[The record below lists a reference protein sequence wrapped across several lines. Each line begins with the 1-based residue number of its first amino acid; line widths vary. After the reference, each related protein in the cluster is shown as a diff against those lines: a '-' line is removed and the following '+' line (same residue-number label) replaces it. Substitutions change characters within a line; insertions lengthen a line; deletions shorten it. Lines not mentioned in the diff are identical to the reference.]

1 MVKSFLKKYSIHI
14 AAFVIMYLIVAVF
27 FKPQIDGYFLKQ
39 HDIEQWMGAANE
51 TDKFREIS
59 GEEPLWTNA
68 VFGGMPTTQISVV
81 YPGNYFKRISNFY
94 YRCIPNPMG
103 IVFLHLIG
111 FYILG
116 LFLKIRPLVAMLG
129 AIAFGFASYEIIV
142 IQAGH
147 ITKGNAT
154 ALIAPLLGAFIY
166 SYKTNRLWGIIFS
179 AIFMAF
185 EIGMNHLQIT
195 YYFLFVLF
203 FVGIY
208 LLVDAIQKKQLK
220 LFFITTAGV
229 IVAYL
234 LAFLVNIGNIA
245 LTLDY
250 AENTI
255 RGKNELTILPNG
267 ENDSKQSSG
276 LDKDYITEWS
286 YGIGES
292 FTLLS
297 PNIKGGGSF
306 PLKGSQFESVIENSD
321 FSPEITSKLENY
333 YAYWG
338 EQPFTT
344 GPVYLG
350 VVICML
356 TFLGLFFI
364 KSKIKWALFGVSIL
378 ALALSWGENFMAL
391 TEFFIDYFPGYNK
404 FRSVTIILIV
414 LELCFPLLA
423 VLFINQF
430 ITEREFFKESKKKF
444 LYVSASFIGLLIIV
458 KIVGLGD
465 HYTSSMDDKQIE
477 NINTSIRTQ
486 IASTDPEILR
496 SQYNLDVNNPIQ
508 LNQFVELQSKPYIES
523 FDAVKSIRKDIFNE
537 SMNRSILFSVI
548 IGALLYLFLATSIS
562 SLIFSCLLILIVLFD
577 ILPISFQY
585 LGSQEEG
592 SGLKYWTEIDQI
604 RFPLS
609 PTASDQKIMEYELAE
624 NPSLK
629 SVVTKGEQLGIQK
642 ANELEYVGIPRMNAI
657 NSYKFYALNSATNYR
672 VFDFNGAFSSNRVS
686 YFHKSLGGYHGAKL
700 RNINNIFNFHI
711 MQSNYNIFDILN
723 VKYFIQSSNQGEVVN
738 RNENALGNA
747 WFVKSIESYKT
758 PNDEIRALGNKVLV
772 TNVGEGQLLINKKP
786 SKTATIYVGESVSY
800 LLLGSKDTMSIAMNN
815 TNQMSEGQEAYYV
828 VDSNGNANLV
838 PAQTLKMDVSNS
850 FKPLVSLKLLNEFK
864 SRDEAVMLKS
874 FSDKLSQK
882 LYTGEGTIKMLSCA
896 PNKLIYTYN
905 TPSKQFAVFSEIY
918 YKDGWEAYVDDKK
931 VDIIKSDY
939 FLRGLELP
947 KGKHTITFK
956 FNVLKYKQANQI
968 ASISSILLLLL
979 IGVTGFY
986 EIKKRKATK

>member
-1 MVKSFLKKYSIHI
+1 MKSFLKKYSIHI

-68 VFGGMPTTQISVV
+68 VFGGMPTAQISVI
-81 YPGNYFKRISNFY
+81 YPGNYFKRFSNFY
-94 YRCIPNPMG
+94 YKCIPNPMG

-116 LFLKIRPLVAMLG
+116 LFLRIRPLVALLG

-195 YYFLFVLF
+195 YYFFFVLF
-203 FVGIY
+203 FVGVY
-208 LLVDAIQKKQLK
+208 LLVNAIQKKQLK
-220 LFFITTAGV
+220 SFFITTAGV

-297 PNIKGGGSF
+297 PNVKGGGSF

-378 ALALSWGENFMAL
+378 ALALSWGENFMSL

-444 LYVSASFIGLLIIV
+444 LYVSASFVGLLIIV

-477 NINTSIRTQ
+477 NVNTSIRTQ

-496 SQYNLDVNNPIQ
+496 SQYNLDVNNPNQ

-523 FDAVKSIRKDIFNE
+523 FDAVKSIRKDIFND

-548 IGALLYLFLATSIS
+548 TGALLYLFLATTIS
-562 SLIFSCLLILIVLFD
+562 SLIFSCLLILVILFD

-585 LGSQEEG
+585 LGTQEEG

-609 PTASDQKIMEYELAE
+609 PTASDQKIMEYELTE

-629 SVVTKGEQLGIQK
+629 SVVAKGEQLGMQK
-642 ANELEYVGIPRMNAI
+642 ASELEYVGIPRMNAI
-657 NSYKFYALNSATNYR
+657 NSHKFYALNSATNYR

-700 RNINNIFNFHI
+700 RIINNIFNFHI

-738 RNENALGNA
+738 KNENALGNA
-747 WFVKSIESYKT
+747 WFVKKIESYTT
-758 PNDEIRALGNKVLV
+758 PNDEIRALGNKVSV

-786 SKTATIYVGESVSY
+786 SKTAIVYVGESVSY
-800 LLLGSKDTMSIAMNN
+800 LLLGSNDTMSIAMNN
-815 TNQMSEGQEAYYV
+815 TNQMSEGQEAYFV
-828 VDSNGNANLV
+828 VDTNGNANLV
-838 PAQTLKMDVSNS
+838 PAQTLKMDISNS

-882 LYTGEGTIKMLSCA
+882 LYTGEGNIKMLSCA
-896 PNKLIYTYN
+896 PNKLVYSYN
-905 TPSKQFAVFSEIY
+905 TSSKQFAVFSEIY
-918 YKDGWEAYVDDKK
+918 YKNGWEAYVDDKK
-931 VDIIKSDY
+931 VDIIKSNY

-956 FNVLKYKQANQI
+956 FIVLKYKQANQI

-986 EIKKRKATK
+986 ELKKRRAN

>member
-1 MVKSFLKKYSIHI
+1 MKSFFKKYSIHI
-14 AAFVIMYLIVAVF
+14 ASLVIMYIIVAVF

-51 TDKFREIS
+51 TDKYREIS
-59 GEEPLWTNA
+59 GEEPLWTNS

-94 YRCIPNPMG
+94 YKCIPNPMG
-103 IVFLHLIG
+103 IVFLHLLG

-116 LFLKIRPLVAMLG
+116 LFLRIRPLVALLG

-179 AIFMAF
+179 ALFMAF

-195 YYFLFVLF
+195 YYFFFVLF
-203 FVGIY
+203 FVGVY

-220 LFFITTAGV
+220 SFFITTVGV
-229 IVAYL
+229 LAAYL
-234 LAFLVNIGNIA
+234 LAFLVNVGNIA

-250 AENTI
+250 AGNTI
-255 RGKNELTILPNG
+255 RGKNDLSITPNG
-267 ENDSKQSSG
+267 EIDSKQSVG

-297 PNIKGGGSF
+297 PNVKGGGSF

-364 KSKIKWALFGVSIL
+364 KSKIKWALFGVSML
-378 ALALSWGENFMAL
+378 ALALSWGENFMSL

-444 LYVSASFIGLLIIV
+444 LYVSSSFIGLLIIV
-458 KIVGLGD
+458 KIIGLGD
-465 HYTSSMDDKQIE
+465 HYTSSIDAKQIE
-477 NINTSIRTQ
+477 SIGTSIRSQ
-486 IASTDPEILR
+486 IASTDPQVLK
-496 SQYNLDVNNPIQ
+496 SQYNLDINDPNQ
-508 LNQFVELQSKPYIES
+508 LNQFVELQSKPYLES
-523 FDAVKSIRKDIFNE
+523 FDAVKTIRKDIFNE
-537 SMNRSILFSVI
+537 SMNRSILFSI
-548 IGALLYLFLATSIS
+548 LIGALLYLFLQTSITPIIFS
-562 SLIFSCLLILIVLFD
+562 SLLVLLVLFD
-577 ILPISFQY
+577 IIPISYQY
-585 LGSQEEG
+585 LGTQEQG
-592 SGLKYWTEIDQI
+592 SGYKYWTEIDQI
-604 RFPLS
+604 RFPMS
-609 PTASDQKIMEYELAE
+609 PTPSDQKIMEYELTE

-629 SVVTKGEQLGIQK
+629 SVVAKGEQLGMQK
-642 ANELEYVGIPRMNAI
+642 AIDLEYVGTPRMNAI
-657 NSYKFYALNSATNYR
+657 NSHKFYALNSVTNYR
-672 VFDFNGAFSSNRVS
+672 VFDFNGAFSSNRTS

-700 RNINNIFNFHI
+700 RNINNVFNFHI
-711 MQSNYNIFDILN
+711 MQSNYKIFDILN
-723 VKYFIQSSNQGEVVN
+723 VKYFIQSSNQGEIVTK
-738 RNENALGNA
+738 NENALGNA
-747 WFVKSIESYKT
+747 WFVKSIESYAT
-758 PNDEIRALGNKVLV
+758 PDDEIRALGNKVLV
-772 TNVGEGQLLINKKP
+772 SNAGGGLLLINKKP
-786 SKTATIYVGESVSY
+786 SKTATVYVGETVSY
-800 LLLGSKDTMSIAMNN
+800 LLPGTSDTMSIAMNN
-815 TNQMSEGQEAYYV
+815 TNQMSEGQEAFYV
-828 VDSNGNANLV
+828 VDTNGNANLV
-838 PAQTLKMDVSNS
+838 PAQTLKLDVNNS

-864 SRDEAVMLKS
+864 TRDEAIMLKS
-874 FSDKLSQK
+874 FSDKLTRK
-882 LYTGEGTIKMLSCA
+882 RFTATGNIKMISFA
-896 PNKLIYTYN
+896 PNKLVYKYN
-905 TPSKQFAVFSEIY
+905 TSSRQFAVFSEIY
-918 YKDGWEAYVDDKK
+918 YADGWEAYIDDKK

-939 FLRGLELP
+939 ILRGLELP
-947 KGKHTITFK
+947 MGKHKIIFK
-956 FNVLKYKQANQI
+956 FNVLKYHQANQV
-968 ASISSILLLLL
+968 ASISSIILLLL
-979 IGVTGFY
+979 IGFVSFY
-986 EIKKRKATK
+986 EIKKRRRTTK

>member
-1 MVKSFLKKYSIHI
+1 MKSFLKKYSIHI

-444 LYVSASFIGLLIIV
+444 LYVSASFVGLLIIV

-548 IGALLYLFLATSIS
+548 IGTLLYLFLATSIS

-609 PTASDQKIMEYELAE
+609 PTASDQKIMEYEIAE

-657 NSYKFYALNSATNYR
+657 NSHKFYALNSATNYR

-786 SKTATIYVGESVSY
+786 SKTATIYVGETVSY

>member
-1 MVKSFLKKYSIHI
+1 MKSFLKKYSIHI

-94 YRCIPNPMG
+94 YKCIPNPMG

-116 LFLKIRPLVAMLG
+116 LFLRIRPLVAMLG

-195 YYFLFVLF
+195 YYFFFVLF
-203 FVGIY
+203 FVGVY

-220 LFFITTAGV
+220 SFFLTTAGV

-297 PNIKGGGSF
+297 PNVKGGGSF

-378 ALALSWGENFMAL
+378 ALALSWGENFMSL

-444 LYVSASFIGLLIIV
+444 LYVSASFVGLLILV

-496 SQYNLDVNNPIQ
+496 SQYNLDVNNTNQ
-508 LNQFVELQSKPYIES
+508 LNQFVELQSKPYLES

-537 SMNRSILFSVI
+537 SLNRSILFSI
-548 IGALLYLFLATSIS
+548 LIGALLYLFLQTSIS
-562 SLIFSCLLILIVLFD
+562 PIIFSSLLVLLVLFD
-577 ILPISFQY
+577 LVPISYQY
-585 LGSQEEG
+585 LGSQEQG
-592 SGLKYWTEIDQI
+592 SGYKYWTEIDQM
-604 RFPLS
+604 RYPLS
-609 PTASDQKIMEYELAE
+609 PTPSDQKIMEYELAE
-624 NPSLK
+624 KPSLK
-629 SVVTKGEQLGIQK
+629 GLVAKGEQLGIQK
-642 ANELEYVGIPRMNAI
+642 AIELEYVGIPRMNAI
-657 NSYKFYALNSATNYR
+657 NSHKFYALNSATNYR
-672 VFDFNGAFSSNRVS
+672 VFDFNGAFSSNRTS

-700 RNINNIFNFHI
+700 RNINNVFNFHI
-711 MQSNYNIFDILN
+711 MQSNNKIFDMLN
-723 VKYFIQSSNQGEVVN
+723 VKYFIQSSNQGEVVTK
-738 RNENALGNA
+738 NESALGNV
-747 WFVKSIESYKT
+747 WFVKSIESYPT
-758 PNDEIRALGNKVLV
+758 PDDEIRALGNKVSV
-772 TNVGEGQLLINKKP
+772 SNVGMGQLLIDKKP
-786 SKTATIYVGESVSY
+786 SKKSTVYVGETVSY
-800 LLLGSKDTMSIAMNN
+800 LLPGSSDTLSISMNN
-815 TNQMSEGQEAYYV
+815 TNQMTEGQEAFYV
-828 VDSNGNANLV
+828 VDTNGNANLV
-838 PAQTLKMDVSNS
+838 PAQTLKMDIFNS

-864 SRDEAVMLKS
+864 TREEAVMLKS

-882 LYTGEGTIKMLSCA
+882 SFTSQGEIKLVSCA
-896 PNKLIYTYN
+896 PNKLVYNYN
-905 TPSKQFAVFSEIY
+905 TRSKQFAVFSEIY
-918 YKDGWEAYVDDKK
+918 YADSWEAYVDDKK
-931 VDIIKSDY
+931 VDIIKSNY
-939 FLRGLELP
+939 LLRGLELP

-956 FNVLKYKQANQI
+956 FNVVRYHQANKI
-968 ASISSILLLLL
+968 ASISSIILLLL
-979 IGVTGFY
+979 IGFAGFFK
-986 EIKKRKATK
+986 IKKRLSN